1 MAGHH
6 SKKKGKK
13 NKKSK
18 QQQNSKKKAQQ
29 GHGGGQQQQQQQS
42 TNVNVQQQL
51 HQIGAYVHEVPA
63 DGNCLFRSL
72 YDQLECLEDAGG
84 VEDHVDLRKKIVQE
98 ISAGEEFFSCFI
110 EDDESFEDYIDR
122 MSEEDVWGGNIE
134 IQAFSTLFHV
144 NVRIFQSFQAS
155 WTILNFPE
163 ESARMVHISYHD
175 GNHYNSVRDRA
186 TGKPL
191 SCCPRVND
199 GILASAA
206 THAHGAAPPKQ
217 HSGAD
222 RQHDEVDDI
231 QEESHDIRVE
241 IRVRHPQDT
250 NHAAPCN
257 VCFVMPE
264 SMASRAKKPPK
275 AKNTCPCG
283 SNKKYKKCCKKREK
297 RMEHIKALSES
308 AEDSLAHDFTTNIYV

>member
-18 QQQNSKKKAQQ
+18 QQNNKKAAQC
-29 GHGGGQQQQQQQS
+29 HGGGQQQQS

-51 HQIGAYVHEVPA
+51 HQIGAYVYEVPA

-72 YDQLECLEDAGG
+72 YDQLECLEDTRGE

-98 ISAGEEFFSCFI
+98 ISAGEEFFKFFI
-110 EDDESFEDYIDR
+110 EDDESFEDYVER
-122 MSEEDVWGGNIE
+122 MSEEDAWGGNIE
-134 IQAFSTLFHV
+134 IQAFSTLFQF
-144 NVRIFQSFQAS
+144 NVRIYQSFQAS

-163 ESARMVHISYHD
+163 ESAHMAHISYHD

-191 SCCPRVND
+191 SCCTSVNA
-199 GILASAA
+199 GNLPVAA
-206 THAHGAAPPKQ
+206 TQGHTSPKQ
-217 HSGAD
+217 RSDAVL
-222 RQHDEVDDI
+222 QHDDI
-231 QEESHDIRVE
+231 HELQGIRVE
-241 IRVRHPQDT
+241 IRVRQNQDT
-250 NHAAPCN
+250 NHAAPCD
-257 VCFVMPE
+257 VCFVMPD
-264 SMASRAKKPPK
+264 SMASRAKRPPK

-297 RMEHIKALSES
+297 RMEQIRTLSES
-308 AEDSLAHDFTTNIYV
+308 AEDSLAHSFTTNIYV